1 MSSSI
6 SPADPHLQVS
16 TKAAEMD
23 VVNFQKA
30 SPAPGVQASVGRLWE
45 QLKVQDK
52 RLHISGDGKVALYS
66 FSMYKQMC
74 GYVWWFWGLSVA
86 MVWLMFKKQDA
97 AQEPECSHVEHF
109 CETS

>member
-66 FSMYKQMC
+66 FSLYKQMC
-74 GYVWWFWGLSVA
+74 GYV
-86 MVWLMFKKQDA
+86 
-97 AQEPECSHVEHF
+97 
-109 CETS
+109 